1 MYNSF
6 RSYLACYVH
15 LATMTEELVDIFQK
29 EMKIQLIFSLVTKK
43 MILYPFWY
51 CGIRHISQWQCHII
65 NILEYF

>member
-15 LATMTEELVDIFQK
+15 LATMTKELVDIFQK

-43 MILYPFWY
+43 MIIHF
-51 CGIRHISQWQCHII
+51 GIVV
-65 NILEYF
+65 